1 MNIIR
6 TIFFST
12 TMLAF
17 VGCSSTIHEQFSI
30 DERPATSLSLDAK
43 QRLFVVTDKGGRNK
57 DQRVICA
64 EPSPDALVGIA
75 ASGALEA
82 SMGSEGSA
90 KLAAS
95 MAEAIGELGDRTP
108 TIQLLR
114 DGLYRACEAYMNGI
128 YTNDEY
134 KEILYGYDDLVV
146 TLLAI
151 EGLTQRPSFPIIGMQ
166 ARTESKATDNPQ
178 ANTTGASSPIEKQN
192 NTITPVSKEVAEAVR
207 DILFDYYNLQR
218 QQYGLPLV
226 PNQKETDAP
235 KNKASKTKSEQ

>member
-1 MNIIR
+1 MKMIK
-6 TIFFST
+6 TTLLST

-30 DERPATSLSLDAK
+30 DEQPAISLSLDAK
-43 QRLFVVTDKGGRNK
+43 QRLFLVTDKGGRNK
-57 DQRVICA
+57 NQRVVCA

-82 SMGSEGSA
+82 SMGSEGSG

-128 YTNDEY
+128 YTNEEY
-134 KEILYGYDDLVV
+134 REILYGYDDLVV

-151 EGLTQRPSFPIIGMQ
+151 EGLTQRPRFPNIGMQ
-166 ARTESKATDNPQ
+166 AKTEAKATDNPE
-178 ANTTGASSPIEKQN
+178 ANTSPAVPPTEKQN
-192 NTITPVSKEVAEAVR
+192 NTVPSVSKEVAEAVR

-226 PNQKETDAP
+226 SSHKDTDTQK
-235 KNKASKTKSEQ
+235 NNLSKTK